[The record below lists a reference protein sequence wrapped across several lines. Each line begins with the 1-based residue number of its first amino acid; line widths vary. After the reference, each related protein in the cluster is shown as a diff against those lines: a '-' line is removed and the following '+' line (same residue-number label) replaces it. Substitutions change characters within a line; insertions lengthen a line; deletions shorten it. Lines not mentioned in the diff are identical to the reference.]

1 MSASSPHASRPMNR
15 PALTA
20 IEVRNPRFELGSHVP
35 RAWHPAG
42 LSVTRFFDNLSIFFP
57 VGERFFMRSVNAHR
71 DAVKDDAALR
81 RAIRDFC
88 AQEGIHGREHDG
100 YNAMLAEQGLPVV
113 EMERRVARLLE
124 DVQRRLPSRWQLAA
138 TAALEHFTGVM
149 GYLILTRPD
158 LLEGAHPS
166 MKQLWMW
173 HAAEENEHKAVAFD
187 VYEAAGGFYA
197 ERSFVMLVATVVFWA
212 KVVEHQWRIMRAD
225 GTILLPEEHAKLLV
239 WLFGEPGAMR
249 AMWRHWLSWFRPG
262 FHPNDVDAGPAFE
275 AWRIGFD
282 PEAAR

>member
-15 PALTA
+15 PTPVA

-71 DAVKDDAALR
+71 DAVKDGAALR

-100 YNAMLAEQGLPVV
+100 YNAMLAAQGLPAV
-113 EMERRVARLLE
+113 EMERRVARLL
-124 DVQRRLPSRWQLAA
+124 DVVQRVLPSRWQLAA

-212 KVVEHQWRIMRAD
+212 KVVEHQWRIMQVD
-225 GTILLPEEHAKLLV
+225 GTLLSPEEHAKLLG

-275 AWRIGFD
+275 AWRAGFD
-282 PEAAR
+282 AEAVR